1 MLYPVYVLKIKLG
14 IPGRYKILERIIWG
28 LTMGMNDYILKD
40 VLLVPTDKATRYD
53 LINGKWHKMY

>member
-40 VLLVPTDKATRYD
+40 VLLVPTDKASRYD
-53 LINGKWHKMY
+53 LING